1 MVLLI
6 LHITGESFI
15 FDIRLL
21 SRTLFQRSQKPLP
34 TEIEPLLYEQ
44 HVDTCR
50 SFVLLF
56 SPVTF
61 YLYVFI
67 SVYVCSHQIQGRQRK
82 FGLQIA
88 GGIESSCRGYSTWRH
103 VNGSPDETYPSL
115 NHNLSCCYW
124 LLCDSV
130 NDAKGA
136 LHQPQRRGECHR
148 DLDSSAQ
155 VCSLQVCLMGITPCS
170 HNYGQI
176 IKTRDMLQSE
186 AFKTKH
192 ATFLCCHFNN
202 LFIKSCLLQ
211 QLTEQLSNL
220 SNIVLMMCNNEL
232 KVLINHKLI
241 SIIIIMSPVST

>member
-1 MVLLI
+1 MTE
-6 LHITGESFI
+6 H
-15 FDIRLL
+15 
-21 SRTLFQRSQKPLP
+21 QRSNLMKPMVHMVHTVLDMFIP
-34 TEIEPLLYEQ
+34 VKNSHLLTKESGL
-44 HVDTCR
+44 CR
-50 SFVLLF
+50 ETTDKRKSKRTRQRFVYIIYF
-56 SPVTF
+56 
-61 YLYVFI
+61 
-67 SVYVCSHQIQGRQRK
+67 CSHQIQGRQRK

-115 NHNLSCCYW
+115 NHNLSCSYW

-155 VCSLQVCLMGITPCS
+155 VCSLQVRLMGITPCS

-192 ATFLCCHFNN
+192 ATFLCCHFNS

-211 QLTEQLSNL
+211 QLTEQLRK
-220 SNIVLMMCNNEL
+220 NIVLSALICKNIQEL
-232 KVLINHKLI
+232 
-241 SIIIIMSPVST
+241 